1 MTLYHIFTS
10 GRKGARVL
18 SRQPLIVILRPS
30 CRLSVNF
37 YCQLGYS
44 DGWCGRGQGERG
56 PRKGPFFCNRVVQC
70 GRRCDWGSVYQPF
83 DIVRSHSFDEW
94 FTGIWPPGQ
103 SLRFSSVQPGTTTIQ
118 EIGFASRHTHREVK
132 SLYAPGSFNPSEPC
146 FFPEPDVLEL
156 KM

>member
-1 MTLYHIFTS
+1 VTLYHIFTS

-103 SLRFSSVQPGTTTIQ
+103 SLRFSSVQPGWVC
-118 EIGFASRHTHREVK
+118 FKAHPSRGQITLCTRQFQ
-132 SLYAPGSFNPSEPC
+132 SIRT
-146 FFPEPDVLEL
+146 VLL
-156 KM
+156 PRT